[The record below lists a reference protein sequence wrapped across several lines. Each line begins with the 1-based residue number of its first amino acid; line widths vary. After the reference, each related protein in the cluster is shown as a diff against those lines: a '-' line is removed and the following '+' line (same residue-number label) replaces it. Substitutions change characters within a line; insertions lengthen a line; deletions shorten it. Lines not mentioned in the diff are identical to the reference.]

1 MALKAE
7 GVSHVYVV
15 DIMEK
20 RLDKALELGADGVI
34 NSRDQDAVQAVLALT
49 DGLGCDLVIETAGTE
64 ITTRQAI
71 QMTRKG
77 ATIVLVGYSK
87 SGEMTLPMS
96 LALDKELTF
105 KTVFRYRHI
114 YPMAIDAVASGR
126 VNLKGIVTDIF
137 DFDDIQNAMDKSI
150 ADKANIVKAVVKI
163 ADETRL

>member
-1 MALKAE
+1 MMALKAE

-20 RLDKALELGADGVI
+20 RLDKALELGADGGI

-137 DFDDIQNAMDKSI
+137 DFDDIQNAMDRSV

-163 ADETRL
+163 AK